1 MYLPEIL
8 HYTFF
13 QNALWGSLLVSI
25 CCGIL
30 GTYIVT
36 RRLVFISGGI
46 THASFGG
53 LGLGFY
59 AGINPILTAIVFAIL
74 SAFGVQWM
82 SHKQSIRED
91 SAIAV
96 VWALGMATGIIFI
109 FMSPGFT
116 PSLTEYLFG
125 NILTI
130 THTDLIYF
138 GLFSVLLII
147 YSYLFQRQIVYVAFD
162 REFAQVRHL
171 PVQFIESCMLILIAV
186 CIVLT
191 IRMIG
196 IVLLM
201 SVLTLPQ
208 MIAGIYYNDYRKIM
222 YGSVVFCLIACIGG
236 LFASYWLNVPTGACI
251 VFLLTLIYSILRLTH
266 SFQSKSEQKK
276 Q

>member
-1 MYLPEIL
+1 VGLIISQHL
-8 HYTFF
+8 
-13 QNALWGSLLVSI
+13 LWHFGNIHRNPTPGLYQWRNHPCLL
-25 CCGIL
+25 
-30 GTYIVT
+30 
-36 RRLVFISGGI
+36 RRSGPW
-46 THASFGG
+46 
-53 LGLGFY
+53 FY

-147 YSYLFQRQIVYVAFD
+147 FSYLFQRQIVYVAFD